1 MEVTSR
7 SSLPDASHLLDQILH
22 ISSLPD
28 ATRLDHVLPASSLP
42 DATRLLDQ
50 ILPVS
55 LMLLVF

>member
-7 SSLPDASHLLDQILH
+7 SSLPDATRLDHVLPA
-22 ISSLPD
+22 SSLPD

-42 DATRLLDQ
+42 DATRLLDK

-55 LMLLVF
+55 KST

>member
-7 SSLPDASHLLDQILH
+7 
-22 ISSLPD
+22 SSLPD

-42 DATRLLDQ
+42 DATRLLDK

-55 LMLLVF
+55 KST